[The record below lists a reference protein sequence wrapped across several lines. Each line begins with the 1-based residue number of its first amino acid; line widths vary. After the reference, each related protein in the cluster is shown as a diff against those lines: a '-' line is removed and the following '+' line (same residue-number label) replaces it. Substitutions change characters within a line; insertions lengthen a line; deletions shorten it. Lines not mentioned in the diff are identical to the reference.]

1 MATRKLDDRALNR
14 ALMARQFLLARE
26 GRPALD
32 VVRHLVG
39 LQSQIPL
46 NPYTALWSRLVGFE
60 PAEASALL
68 AGRETVR
75 LSTLRGTIHLHDVD
89 DALLLR
95 AFCQGVH
102 EATPFG
108 ERVVFRRQLDGI
120 EPRELWAVGRAL
132 LEETPLTTAALGK
145 ALAERFPGCDP
156 SALSTAVRYKLSL
169 VQVTPRGEWGRSQ
182 APTLTT
188 VEAWLGRRQRTP
200 DAAAVEALVA
210 RYLAAFGPASVQ
222 DMQSWCGVT
231 RLGEVFER
239 LRPRLAVFADATT
252 GRELFDL
259 PDAPR
264 PDPETPAPP
273 RFLPD
278 YDNVLIGHENRAR
291 VLDDEARLWL
301 SANNN
306 GYRPALLVDGRVA
319 GVWSLAKRR
328 RKGDPAVL
336 DVELLPHRSRPGGSR
351 SLGSGA
357 ASAELPARV
366 RAEIE
371 AEAADLLTFLAP
383 EASAAEVH
391 LH

>member
-1 MATRKLDDRALNR
+1 MPTPKLDDRCLNR

-26 GRPALD
+26 DIAPS
-32 VVRHLVG
+32 VVVTHLVG
-39 LQSQIPL
+39 MQSQIPQ
-46 NPYTALWSRLVGFE
+46 NPYTALWSRITGFD

-68 AGRETVR
+68 AKRETVR

-102 EATPFG
+102 EATAFG
-108 ERVVFRRQLDGI
+108 ERVVFRKQLAGI
-120 EPRELWAVGRAL
+120 EPEALYEAGRTM
-132 LEETPLTTAALGK
+132 LEQAPMTPAALGK
-145 ALAERFPGCDP
+145 ALAEAFPGYEP
-156 SALSTAVRYKLSL
+156 TALATAVRYKLSL

-182 APTLTT
+182 AATLTT
-188 VEAWLGRRQRTP
+188 VEAWLGRPQQRP
-200 DAAAVEALVA
+200 DAAAVEALA
-210 RYLAAFGPASVQ
+210 LRYLAAFGPAGVQ

-278 YDNVLIGHENRAR
+278 YDNVLIGHDNRAR
-291 VLDDEARLWL
+291 VLDEEARGWL
-301 SANNN
+301 GANNN
-306 GYRPALLVDGRVA
+306 GYRPAVLVDGRVA
-319 GVWSLAKRR
+319 GVWSMAKPK
-328 RKGDPAVL
+328 RKGAPAVL
-336 DVELLPHRSRPGGSR
+336 EVELFGRHP
-351 SLGSGA
+351 A
-357 ASAELPARV
+357 AARH
-366 RAEIE
+366 AIE
-371 AEAADLLTFLAP
+371 AEAADLLDFLAP
-383 EASAAEVH
+383 EAAERDLR

>member
-1 MATRKLDDRALNR
+1 MATRRLEERALNR
-14 ALMARQFLLARE
+14 ALMARQLLLARE
-26 GRPALD
+26 RRPALE

-39 LQSQIPL
+39 MQSQIPL
-46 NPYTALWSRLVGFE
+46 NPYTALWSRIAGFE

-68 AGRETVR
+68 AARETVR
-75 LSTLRGTIHLHDVD
+75 LSTLRGTIHLHDAE

-95 AFCQGVH
+95 AFCQPVH

-108 ERVVFRRQLDGI
+108 ERLVFRRQLAGI
-120 EPRELWAVGRAL
+120 EPEELWAAGRAL
-132 LEETPLTTAALGK
+132 LEEAPRTPAALGK
-145 ALAERFPGCDP
+145 ALSERFPGYEP

-182 APTLTT
+182 AATLTT
-188 VEAWLGRRQRTP
+188 VEAWLGRPQRAP
-200 DAAAVEALVA
+200 DAAAVEELAL

-231 RLGEVFER
+231 RLAEVFER
-239 LRPRLAVFADATT
+239 LRPRLVVFADARS

-264 PDPETPAPP
+264 PDPDTPAPP

-291 VLDDEARLWL
+291 VLDEEARARLF
-301 SANNN
+301 AEN

-319 GVWSLAKRR
+319 GAWSFRRPRR
-328 RKGDPAVL
+328 RGEPAAL
-336 DVELLPHRSRPGGSR
+336 DVELFARPP
-351 SLGSGA
+351 A
-357 ASAELPARV
+357 AV
-366 RAEIE
+366 RAAVE

-383 EASAAEVH
+383 EASAGDVR

>member
-1 MATRKLDDRALNR
+1 MATRKLDEHALNR

-26 GRPALD
+26 RHSPLEL
-32 VVRHLVG
+32 VRHLVG
-39 LQSQIPL
+39 LQSQIPM
-46 NPYTALWSRLVGFE
+46 NPYTALWARIDGFD
-60 PAEASALL
+60 PAEASTLL
-68 AGRETVR
+68 AERETVR
-75 LSTLRGTIHLHDVD
+75 LSTLRGTIHLHDVE

-95 AFCQGVH
+95 AFCQGAH

-108 ERVVFRRQLDGI
+108 ERVVFRKQLAGI
-120 EPRELWAVGRAL
+120 EPQELWEAGRAL
-132 LEETPLTTAALGK
+132 LEEAPQTPAALGK
-145 ALAERFPGCDP
+145 ALTKRYPGYEP

-188 VEAWLGRRQRTP
+188 VEAWLGRPQQVP
-200 DAAAVEALVA
+200 DAAAAEVLTL

-222 DMQSWCGVT
+222 DMQNWCGVT

-264 PDPETPAPP
+264 PEPETPAPP

-291 VLDDEARLWL
+291 VLDEEGRLRL
-301 SANNN
+301 FANNN
-306 GYRPALLVDGRVA
+306 GYRPGLLIDGRV
-319 GVWSLAKRR
+319 GGTWSYAKPK
-328 RKGDPAVL
+328 RKGDAAAL
-336 DVELLPHRSRPGGSR
+336 DVELFATH
-351 SLGSGA
+351 
-357 ASAELPARV
+357 PATV
-366 RAEIE
+366 RAAIE

-383 EASAAEVH
+383 EASACDVR

>member
-1 MATRKLDDRALNR
+1 MASPKLNDRALNR
-14 ALMARQFLLARE
+14 ALMSRQLLLARE
-26 GRPALD
+26 ERSALE

-39 LQSQIPL
+39 MQSQIPL
-46 NPYTALWSRLVGFE
+46 NPYTALWSRLSGFD

-75 LSTLRGTIHLHDVD
+75 LSTLRGTIHLHDAD

-108 ERVVFRRQLDGI
+108 ERAVFRRQLSGI
-120 EPRELWAVGRAL
+120 EPEELWAAGRAL
-132 LEETPLTTAALGK
+132 LEEAPRTTGELGK
-145 ALAERFPGCDP
+145 ALAERFPGYEP

-169 VQVTPRGEWGRSQ
+169 VQVTPRGEWGRSRT
-182 APTLTT
+182 PTLTT
-188 VEAWLGRRQRTP
+188 VEAWLGRPQRTP
-200 DAAAVEALVA
+200 DAAAVEALVP
-210 RYLAAFGPASVQ
+210 RYLAAFGPASVR
-222 DMQSWCGVT
+222 DMQAWCGVT

-239 LRPRLAVFADATT
+239 LRPGLVVLADATT

-278 YDNVLIGHENRAR
+278 YDNVLMGHENRAR
-291 VLDDEARLWL
+291 VLGDEARVRL
-301 SANNN
+301 SANRN

-319 GVWSLAKRR
+319 GAWSLATRGR
-328 RKGDPAVL
+328 AGDPAVL
-336 DVELLPHRSRPGGSR
+336 DVELFEG
-351 SLGSGA
+351 GA
-357 ASAELPARV
+357 AKAPAEV
-366 RAEIE
+366 RARIE
-371 AEAADLLTFLAP
+371 AEAADLLTFLTP
-383 EASAAEVH
+383 EASTGEVR

>member
-1 MATRKLDDRALNR
+1 MVTRKLDDRALNR
-14 ALMARQFLLARE
+14 ALMARQVLLARE
-26 GRPALD
+26 RRAPLEL
-32 VVRHLVG
+32 VRHLVG
-39 LQSQIPL
+39 MQSQIPQ
-46 NPYTALWSRLVGFE
+46 NPYTALWSRVDGFD
-60 PAEASALL
+60 ATRASALL
-68 AGRETVR
+68 AARETVR

-108 ERVVFRRQLDGI
+108 ERVVFRRQLAGI
-120 EPRELWAVGRAL
+120 EPEQLWETGRAL
-132 LEETPLTTAALGK
+132 LEEAPRTPAALGR
-145 ALAERFPGCDP
+145 ALAEQYPGYAPGD
-156 SALSTAVRYKLSL
+156 LSTAVRYKLSL

-188 VEAWLGRRQRTP
+188 VESWLGRPQREP
-200 DAAAVEALVA
+200 DAVAVEALTL

-239 LRPRLAVFADATT
+239 LRSRLAVFADATT

-264 PDPETPAPP
+264 PDPDTPAPP

-291 VLDDEARLWL
+291 VLDEEGRLRL
-301 SANNN
+301 FANNN
-306 GYRPALLVDGRVA
+306 GYRPAVLVDGRVGGA
-319 GVWSLAKRR
+319 WSLTRPK

-336 DVELLPHRSRPGGSR
+336 DVELFGRHP
-351 SLGSGA
+351 A
-357 ASAELPARV
+357 AV
-366 RAEIE
+366 RAAVE
-371 AEAADLLTFLAP
+371 AEAADLLTFLTP
-383 EASAAEVH
+383 PDSEGDLR

>member
-1 MATRKLDDRALNR
+1 MATPKLNDRALNR
-14 ALMARQFLLARE
+14 ALMARQLLLARE
-26 GRPALD
+26 ERSVLE

-39 LQSQIPL
+39 MQSQIPL
-46 NPYTALWSRLVGFE
+46 NPYTALWSRLTGFDA
-60 PAEASALL
+60 AEASALL

-89 DALLLR
+89 DALQLR

-108 ERVVFRRQLDGI
+108 ERVVFRRQLAGI
-120 EPRELWAVGRAL
+120 EPEELWAAGRAL
-132 LEETPLTTAALGK
+132 LEEAPRTTAALGK
-145 ALAERFPGCDP
+145 ALAERFPGYEP

-188 VEAWLGRRQRTP
+188 VEAWLGRPQRTP
-200 DAAAVEALVA
+200 DATAVEALVV

-222 DMQSWCGVT
+222 DMQAWCGVT

-239 LRPRLAVFADATT
+239 LRPDLVVLADATT

-291 VLDDEARLWL
+291 VLDDEARVRLFV
-301 SANNN
+301 NNN
-306 GYRPALLVDGRVA
+306 GYRPSVLVDGRVA
-319 GVWSLAKRR
+319 GAWSLVKGR
-328 RKGDPAVL
+328 RKDDPAVL
-336 DVELLPHRSRPGGSR
+336 DVELFARGGVRVPG
-351 SLGSGA
+351 
-357 ASAELPARV
+357 EV
-366 RAEIE
+366 RDQVE
-371 AEAADLLTFLAP
+371 AEAADLLTFLTP
-383 EASAAEVH
+383 EASAGEVH

>member
-1 MATRKLDDRALNR
+1 MAASKLDDRRLNR

-26 GRPALD
+26 DAAPLS
-32 VVRHLVG
+32 VVNHLVG
-39 LQSQIPL
+39 LQSQIPQ
-46 NPYTALWSRLVGFE
+46 NPYTALWSRITGFD

-68 AGRETVR
+68 AERETVR
-75 LSTLRGTIHLHDVD
+75 LSTLRGTIHLHDVE

-102 EATPFG
+102 EATAFG
-108 ERVVFRRQLDGI
+108 ERVVFRKQLAGI
-120 EPRELWAVGRAL
+120 EPEALYEAGRDL
-132 LEETPLTTAALGK
+132 LAAAPMTPAALGK
-145 ALAERFPGCDP
+145 ALAEAFPGYEP
-156 SALSTAVRYKLSL
+156 TALATAVRYKLSL

-182 APTLTT
+182 AATLTT
-188 VEAWLGRRQRTP
+188 VEAWLGRPQRRP
-200 DAAAVEALVA
+200 DAAAVEALTL

-259 PDAPR
+259 PEAPR
-264 PDPETPAPP
+264 PDPGTPAPP

-278 YDNVLIGHENRAR
+278 YDNVLIGHDNRAR
-291 VLDDEARLWL
+291 VLDEQARGWL
-301 SANNN
+301 GANNN

-319 GVWSLAKRR
+319 GVWSFGKPK
-328 RKGDPAVL
+328 RKGAPAVL
-336 DVELLPHRSRPGGSR
+336 EVELFGPQR
-351 SLGSGA
+351 A
-357 ASAELPARV
+357 AAR
-366 RAEIE
+366 REIE
-371 AEAADLLTFLAP
+371 AEAADLLDFLAP
-383 EASAAEVH
+383 KSAERDLR

>member
-1 MATRKLDDRALNR
+1 MAAPKLDDRRLNR

-26 GRPALD
+26 D
-32 VVRHLVG
+32 VAPLAVVTHLVG
-39 LQSQIPL
+39 LQSQLPQ
-46 NPYTALWSRLVGFE
+46 NPYTALWSRISPFD
-60 PAEASALL
+60 PADASTLIAK
-68 AGRETVR
+68 RETVR
-75 LSTLRGTIHLHDVD
+75 LSTLRGTIHLHDVE

-95 AFCQGVH
+95 AFCQSVH

-108 ERVVFRRQLDGI
+108 ERVVFRRQLAGI
-120 EPRELWAVGRAL
+120 EPEALWEAGRAL
-132 LEETPLTTAALGK
+132 LADAPMTPAALGK
-145 ALAERFPGCDP
+145 ALAQAFPGYEP

-188 VEAWLGRRQRTP
+188 VEAWLGRPQRRP
-200 DAAAVEALVA
+200 DTAAVEALTL

-231 RLGEVFER
+231 RLGEVFEG

-264 PDPETPAPP
+264 PDPETPVPP

-278 YDNVLIGHENRAR
+278 YDNLLLGHQNRAR
-291 VLDDEARLWL
+291 VLDDEGRQRL
-301 SANNN
+301 SAANN
-306 GYRPALLVDGRVA
+306 GYQPTLLIDGRVA
-319 GVWSLAKRR
+319 GIWSYDKPR
-328 RKGDPAVL
+328 RKGAPAVL
-336 DVELLPHRSRPGGSR
+336 DVELLARQ
-351 SLGSGA
+351 
-357 ASAELPARV
+357 PAPV
-366 RAEIE
+366 RAAIE
-371 AEAADLLTFLAP
+371 AEAADLLAFLAP
-383 EASAAEVH
+383 QVPERDLR

>member
-1 MATRKLDDRALNR
+1 MVTRKLDGRALNR
-14 ALMARQFLLARE
+14 ALMARQLLLARVE
-26 GRPALD
+26 RSALE

-46 NPYTALWSRLVGFE
+46 NPYTALWSRLAGFD
-60 PAEASALL
+60 PVEASALL
-68 AGRETVR
+68 AERKTVR

-108 ERVVFRRQLDGI
+108 ERVVFRRQLAGI
-120 EPRELWAVGRAL
+120 EPEELWAAGRAL
-132 LEETPLTTAALGK
+132 LEEEPRTTSALAT
-145 ALAERFPGCDP
+145 ALAERFPGYEP
-156 SALSTAVRYKLSL
+156 SALGTAVRYKLSL
-169 VQVTPRGEWGRSQ
+169 VQVTPRGEWGRSM

-188 VEAWLGRRQRTP
+188 VEAWLGRPQRSADP
-200 DAAAVEALVA
+200 AAVEALVL

-222 DMQSWCGVT
+222 DMQAWCGVT

-239 LRPRLAVFADATT
+239 LRSRLVVFADATT

-259 PDAPR
+259 PDAPL
-264 PDPETPAPP
+264 PDPETPVPP

-291 VLDDEARLWL
+291 VLDDEGRLRL
-301 SANNN
+301 SANN
-306 GYRPALLVDGRVA
+306 GYRPALLIDGRLGGA
-319 GVWSLAKRR
+319 WSLAKRKR
-328 RKGDPAVL
+328 RADPAFL
-336 DVELLPHRSRPGGSR
+336 DVELFGRP
-351 SLGSGA
+351 
-357 ASAELPARV
+357 SAKARADV
-366 RAEIE
+366 E
-371 AEAADLLTFLAP
+371 AEAADLLTFLLP
-383 EASAAEVH
+383 EASGAEVR